1 MSTVMDRINDK
12 ISFKPVP
19 YSREDVIRIAP
30 ALRMLLRKN
39 ETSIVVFKTND
50 LVSQYIEDE
59 KEFYS
64 IFSPIKNNQILNKI
78 LIPAYIVKYKDID
91 KQYRVIKE
99 ELNRRMDINIITIQD
114 TGVFSWG
121 GTKVAADKR
130 MALFLDL
137 VKVKKYSSLNN
148 KINFSEIENTLF
160 QSYGKVVLESQ
171 RVEKN
176 LSEKIAIVTGAA
188 QGFGKGIA
196 ESLAKEGANVILA
209 DLNEDMARKNA
220 SKLNREYGQ
229 GKFLALE
236 VDVANEDY
244 VKNMICET
252 VAEYGG
258 IDIFISNAGVL
269 KAGSLDSMDL
279 ESFEL
284 STKVNY
290 TAFFLCTKYA
300 SEPMKIQYR
309 FNQDYFSDI
318 IQINSKSGL
327 EGSKKNFA
335 YAGSKFGGI
344 GLTQSFALEL
354 MEYNIKVNAV
364 CPGNFFEGPLW
375 SDPEKGLFIQYL
387 RSNKVP
393 GARTIVDVRKFYE
406 GKVPMK
412 RGCQINDVAKAIFYI
427 IDQKYETG
435 QVVPVTGGQIMLR

>member
-50 LVSQYIEDE
+50 LVSQYMEDE

-99 ELNRRMDINIITIQD
+99 ELNRRMDINIITIQG
-114 TGVFSWG
+114 TGVFTWG
-121 GTKVAADKR
+121 GTKATADKR

-209 DLNEDMARKNA
+209 DLNEDMARENA

-244 VKNMICET
+244 VKNMIWET

-269 KAGSLDSMDL
+269 KAGSLESMDL

-375 SDPEKGLFIQYL
+375 SDPEEGLFIQYL

-393 GARTIVDVRKFYE
+393 GARTIKDVRKFYE
-406 GKVPMK
+406 SKVPMK
-412 RGCQINDVAKAIFYI
+412 RGCQIEDIAKAIFYI

-435 QVVPVTGGQIMLR
+435 QVIPVTGGQVMLR

>member
-99 ELNRRMDINIITIQD
+99 ELNRRMDINIITIQG
-114 TGVFSWG
+114 TGVFTWG
-121 GTKVAADKR
+121 GTKVSADKR

-209 DLNEDMARKNA
+209 DLNEDMARENA

-244 VKNMICET
+244 VKNMIWET

-269 KAGSLDSMDL
+269 KAGSLESMDL

-375 SDPEKGLFIQYL
+375 SDPEEGLFIQYL

-393 GARTIVDVRKFYE
+393 GARTIKDVRKFYE
-406 GKVPMK
+406 SKIPMK
-412 RGCQINDVAKAIFYI
+412 RGCQIEDIAKAIFYI

-435 QVVPVTGGQIMLR
+435 QVIPVTGGQIMLK

>member
-1 MSTVMDRINDK
+1 MSTVMDRIKDK
-12 ISFKPVP
+12 ISFRPVSC
-19 YSREDVIRIAP
+19 SREDIIRIAP
-30 ALRMLLRKN
+30 ALRMLLRKDGA
-39 ETSIVVFKTND
+39 SVVVFKTNN
-50 LVSQYIEDE
+50 LVSQYIEDG
-59 KEFYS
+59 KEFFS
-64 IFSPIKNNQILNKI
+64 IFSLVKNSKTLNKI
-78 LIPAYIVKYKDID
+78 LIPDYIVKCKDMNE
-91 KQYRVIKE
+91 QYRVIKE
-99 ELNRRMDINIITIQD
+99 ELKRRIDVNIIAIQG
-114 TGVFSWG
+114 TGVFAWG
-121 GTKVAADKR
+121 ETKEEADKR

-137 VKVKKYSSLNN
+137 AKVRKYSSLNN
-148 KINFSEIENTLF
+148 KINFAEILNCLSQT
-160 QSYGKVVLESQ
+160 YGKVVTGL
-171 RVEKN
+171 KTGGKG

-196 ESLAKEGANVILA
+196 ESLAEEGANVILA
-209 DLNEDMARKNA
+209 DLDADMARKNA
-220 SKLNREYGQ
+220 LHLNEKYGQ
-229 GKFLALE
+229 GKSLAVE
-236 VDVANEDY
+236 ADVANEDY
-244 VKNMICET
+244 VKNMIWET

-269 KAGSLDSMDL
+269 KAGGLGSMDL

-284 STKVNY
+284 STRVNY

-300 SEPMKIQYR
+300 SEPMKIQFR

-327 EGSKKNFA
+327 QGSKRNFA

-354 MEYNIKVNAV
+354 VEYNIKVNAV

-387 RSNKVP
+387 KSNKVP
-393 GARTIVDVRKFYE
+393 GARTVEDVRKFYE

-412 RGCQINDVAKAIFYI
+412 RGCQINDIAKAIFYI

-435 QVVPVTGGQIMLR
+435 QVIPVTGGQIMLR

>member
-121 GTKVAADKR
+121 GTKASADKR

-196 ESLAKEGANVILA
+196 ESLAKERANVILA
-209 DLNEDMARKNA
+209 DLNEDMARENA

-244 VKNMICET
+244 VKNMIWET

-269 KAGSLDSMDL
+269 KAGSLESMDL

-375 SDPEKGLFIQYL
+375 SDPEEGLFIQYL

-393 GARTIVDVRKFYE
+393 GARTIKDVRKFYE
-406 GKVPMK
+406 SKVPMK

-435 QVVPVTGGQIMLR
+435 QVIPVTGGQIMLK

>member
-1 MSTVMDRINDK
+1 MSAVMDRIDDK

-209 DLNEDMARKNA
+209 DLNEDMARENA

-244 VKNMICET
+244 VKNMIWET

-269 KAGSLDSMDL
+269 KAGSLESMDL

-309 FNQDYFSDI
+309 FCKDYFSDI

-375 SDPEKGLFIQYL
+375 SDPEEGLFIQYL

-393 GARTIVDVRKFYE
+393 GARTIKDVRKFYE
-406 GKVPMK
+406 SKIPMK
-412 RGCQINDVAKAIFYI
+412 RGCQIEDIAKAIFYI

-435 QVVPVTGGQIMLR
+435 QVIPVTGGQIMLK

>member
-1 MSTVMDRINDK
+1 MSTVMDRIDDK
-12 ISFKPVP
+12 ISFKPVH

-50 LVSQYIEDE
+50 LVSQYVEDE

-78 LIPAYIVKYKDID
+78 LTPAYIVKYKNID

-99 ELNRRMDINIITIQD
+99 ELNRRMDINIITIQR
-114 TGVFSWG
+114 TGVFAWG

-209 DLNEDMARKNA
+209 DLNVNMARKNTL
-220 SKLNREYGQ
+220 KLNEEYGQ

-236 VDVANEDY
+236 VDVTNEDY
-244 VKNMICET
+244 VRNMIWET

-258 IDIFISNAGVL
+258 IDIFINNAGIL
-269 KAGSLDSMDL
+269 KAGGLESIDL

-354 MEYNIKVNAV
+354 IEYNIKVNAV

-375 SDPEKGLFIQYL
+375 SDPKKGLFIQYL
-387 RSNKVP
+387 KSNKVP
-393 GARTIVDVRKFYE
+393 GARTVEDVRKFYE
-406 GKVPMK
+406 SKVPMK
-412 RGCQINDVAKAIFYI
+412 RGCQINDIAKAIFYI

-435 QVVPVTGGQIMLR
+435 QVIPVTGGQIMLR

>member
-59 KEFYS
+59 EEFFS
-64 IFSPIKNNQILNKI
+64 IFSPVKNSKTLNKI
-78 LIPAYIVKYKDID
+78 LTPAYIVKYKDID

-99 ELNRRMDINIITIQD
+99 ELNRRMDINIITIQG
-114 TGVFSWG
+114 TGVFTWG
-121 GTKVAADKR
+121 GTKASADKR

-196 ESLAKEGANVILA
+196 ESLAKERANVILA
-209 DLNEDMARKNA
+209 DLNEDMARENA

-244 VKNMICET
+244 VKNMIWET

-269 KAGSLDSMDL
+269 KAGSLENMDL

-300 SEPMKIQYR
+300 SEPMKIQFR

-375 SDPEKGLFIQYL
+375 SDPEEGLFIQYL

-393 GARTIVDVRKFYE
+393 GARTIKDVRKFYE
-406 GKVPMK
+406 SKIPMK
-412 RGCQINDVAKAIFYI
+412 RGCQIEDIAKAIFYI

-435 QVVPVTGGQIMLR
+435 QVIPVTGGQVMLR